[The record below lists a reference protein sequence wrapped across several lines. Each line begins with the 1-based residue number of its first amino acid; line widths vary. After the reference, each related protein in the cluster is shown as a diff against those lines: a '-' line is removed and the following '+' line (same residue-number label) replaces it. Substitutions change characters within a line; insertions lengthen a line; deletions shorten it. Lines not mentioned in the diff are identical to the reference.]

1 MSVRD
6 VLSEELMKPSAKRVV
21 CDLLRRLPLPLRR
34 KKEVYIEW
42 ARDVGV
48 VVSEDDVVAA
58 VGQRI

>member
-1 MSVRD
+1 
-6 VLSEELMKPSAKRVV
+6 
-21 CDLLRRLPLPLRR
+21 LRR